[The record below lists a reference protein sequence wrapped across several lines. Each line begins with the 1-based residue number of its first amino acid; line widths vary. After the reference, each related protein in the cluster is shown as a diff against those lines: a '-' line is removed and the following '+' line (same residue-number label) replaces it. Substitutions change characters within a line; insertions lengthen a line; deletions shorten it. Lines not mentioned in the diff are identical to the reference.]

1 MEKDNKEI
9 IIKNKYRV
17 KQHGEVFTPRNV
29 VNNMISMSGL
39 KEYILELTTTV
50 LEPAVGEGV
59 FLVELLK
66 KRLKM
71 VKKMSIENQ
80 TIYENL
86 SLLALTSLYGIELLE
101 DNAQK
106 CVINIYQAFY
116 DEYKAFIND
125 NGYSIKN
132 KVLES
137 AKVIISA
144 NIVQGNFLTKKTT
157 SGENIVFSE
166 WRVVEKNRKQK
177 NIIID
182 RTEHS
187 IDDILL
193 QQDIVSGTVF
203 SKNLENNQLSIFD
216 LFNNSMEN
224 QKEEKTLYKYI
235 SVKIVDVYKEE
246 MEVYHG

>member
-1 MEKDNKEI
+1 
-9 IIKNKYRV
+9 
-17 KQHGEVFTPRNV
+17 
-29 VNNMISMSGL
+29 MISMSGL

-106 CVINIYQAFY
+106 CVINIYRFY

-144 NIVQGNFLTKKTT
+144 NIVQEIFLQ
-157 SGENIVFSE
+157 
-166 WRVVEKNRKQK
+166 RKP
-177 NIIID
+177 
-182 RTEHS
+182 
-187 IDDILL
+187 LL
-193 QQDIVSGTVF
+193 
-203 SKNLENNQLSIFD
+203 
-216 LFNNSMEN
+216 
-224 QKEEKTLYKYI
+224 
-235 SVKIVDVYKEE
+235 VKILSLVNGE
-246 MEVYHG
+246 